1 MVASVT
7 PQLFTDWKN
16 FPSAE
21 LNISRLF
28 QVIPQTSLTNGIL
41 FNVVLSTY

>member
-1 MVASVT
+1 MVCTVA
-7 PQLFTDWKN
+7 PQLFTDWEN

-28 QVIPQTSLTNGIL
+28 QVIDITQLIEEKG
-41 FNVVLSTY
+41 VD